1 MVSLVDLG
9 RLRKT
14 VKLRGQDIEVQGL
27 PAHFIV
33 DMLATSNELRLVMAE
48 RAVSGDIIMALAA
61 QFPHMLAQCI
71 AMGVG
76 KQGDAETIQFALFD
90 LMPGEWIELME
101 PIVELTFPR
110 GVKSFVDGLTRLVRH
125 VAPDAA
131 GWAAATNSP
140 APSTRASAQDIP
152 PTRHGDTPPDSSKGG
167 SRSSDEMTSQP
178 SAA

>member
-9 RLRKT
+9 KLRKT
-14 VKLRGQDIEVQGL
+14 VTIRQQDIEVQGL

-33 DMLATSNELRLVMAE
+33 DMLANSNELRLVVAE
-48 RAVSGDIIMALAA
+48 KAVSGDIIAALAA

-76 KQGDAETIQFALFD
+76 KQGDGDTIQYVLFE
-90 LMPGEWIELME
+90 LMPGEWLELME
-101 PIVELTFPR
+101 PIVELTFPK

-131 GWAAATNSP
+131 GWAAATKSP
-140 APSTRASAQDIP
+140 APLTPASERDIP
-152 PTRHGDTPPDSSKGG
+152 RKQPGDIPPDSSKDG
-167 SRSSDEMTSQP
+167 SRSSDEMTSQS